1 MIHGHPLVSVI
12 LPTFNRA
19 ALLGEAVESALT
31 QTYSHLEVIVVDDG
45 STDKTADLLAEL
57 AANDA
62 RVRPVTQTN
71 GGVSSARNH
80 ALSLADGDYIAYLD
94 SDDIWLPWKVESQL
108 NVLQACPE
116 VGMVWTDMD
125 AIGPSGDIVHR
136 KFLREMY
143 SAYNGLGED
152 PLFPQSRRLADCW
165 ETSPEDLKDAT
176 VDVGTI
182 YSQMFFGNLVH
193 TPTVMLTRERALQTG
208 PFDEAMRRGGED
220 YKYHLATCR
229 LGPVAFID
237 MASILY
243 RTGGEDRITH
253 PLNQVNYA
261 RSYLQTI
268 DEEFELH
275 RDAVKLNDSQI
286 RQVYAEAHCW
296 LSEALF
302 ESGDRIHSR
311 VHALQVLKSTNRSL
325 RAWKLLL
332 KTALP
337 ASVVGSVR
345 GIKSRLRSRSI
356 DSVRAVPAATIAEH
370 SSVNV
375 PAVR

>member
-1 MIHGHPLVSVI
+1 M
-12 LPTFNRA
+12 
-19 ALLGEAVESALT
+19 
-31 QTYSHLEVIVVDDG
+31 
-45 STDKTADLLAEL
+45 
-57 AANDA
+57 
-62 RVRPVTQTN
+62 TQTN

-125 AIGPSGDIVHR
+125 AIGPSGDTVQR

-143 SAYNGLGED
+143 SAYEGLGET

-165 ETSPEDLKDAT
+165 ETAPKELKDAT
-176 VDVGTI
+176 VNVGTI

-208 PFDEAMRRGGED
+208 PFDETMRRGGED

-302 ESGDRIHSR
+302 ESGDRTHSR